1 MANLGFGSPS
11 QSISQSAGTVPSRI
25 NNDSTGD
32 ISIQPIEP
40 PYANQPWFSKYW
52 RPSAAWAY
60 LTICIFDF
68 VIFPMMWNATQVFTK
83 ATVTQWLPMTLQGA
97 GMIHLAF
104 GAILG
109 VSAYGKTKERVNG
122 LR

>member
-11 QSISQSAGTVPSRI
+11 QSISQASGTAPSRI

-52 RPSAAWAY
+52 RPSAAWTY